1 MSTKINYLAA
11 VHSVLVVVVVVVFL
25 FFKFLLFDRIS
36 TSSLNFRKALDLT
49 TINSV
54 IFGKIASC
62 KRHHGGGEGI
72 EVSGNRRSTKWG
84 RIVLTAKS
92 H

>member
-11 VHSVLVVVVVVVFL
+11 VHSVLVVVVVVVVVVVFL

-36 TSSLNFRKALDLT
+36 TSSLNFRIALDLT

-62 KRHHGGGEGI
+62 KRHGGE
-72 EVSGNRRSTKWG
+72 EG
-84 RIVLTAKS
+84 RK
-92 H
+92 

>member
-11 VHSVLVVVVVVVFL
+11 VHSLLVVVVVVVVVFL

-36 TSSLNFRKALDLT
+36 TSSLNFRIALDLT

-62 KRHHGGGEGI
+62 KRHGGEEI
-72 EVSGNRRSTKWG
+72 EVSGNRRSPKWG